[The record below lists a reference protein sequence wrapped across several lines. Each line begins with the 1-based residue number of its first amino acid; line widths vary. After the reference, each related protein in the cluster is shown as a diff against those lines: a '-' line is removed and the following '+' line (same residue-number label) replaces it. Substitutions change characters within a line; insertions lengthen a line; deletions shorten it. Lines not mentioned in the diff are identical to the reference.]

1 MKRFIK
7 ENLIT
12 LLRIVA
18 ASLLVACGYYTKILT
33 EFLPFA
39 LFGLAYII
47 LCYDVAIGAFKELF
61 KEKSISDK
69 MLMLLASFG
78 AMAIGEFFEAN
89 IILILYMIGE
99 LFEDTARD
107 SSKKSIEILAGL
119 QTDRVRL
126 KNGSVMQAKD
136 VTVGEV
142 IEVLPGERIAL
153 DGIVVGGLGSVNT
166 SVITGESAP
175 KHIKHGSRV
184 LAGYLNIEAPITIKV
199 TRPLSSSA
207 AQRIVDIAEKS
218 FEKKTKSEK
227 FIKKFARIYTPIAI
241 GVSLLV
247 AIIPPVIDMI
257 TPIFGNLG
265 FSFWTYKALGVLAIS
280 CPCAMVISVPLTYF
294 CGVGYASKKGILI
307 KGSSTIE
314 ALRDVEII
322 AFDKT
327 GTLTR
332 SELVVT
338 SLDTYGTKVDK
349 IKLLELVSIVES
361 KSTHPIAKAIT
372 ELSKKFNVSIPEGE
386 NYIET
391 AGSGVECDSMYGHI
405 KAGTKSFV
413 DAPSGI
419 IASVYVSVDGEYVG
433 SIGIGDQLKYNSK
446 RVFEKLRK
454 LGVKKK
460 IILSG
465 DKKFKVDQ
473 IAKNILAEGAYSNLK
488 PADKVHAIEDIKNN
502 NRNLKK
508 IAYCGDGI
516 NDVPALARA
525 DVGIAMGATGSDS
538 AVEASD
544 VVIMD
549 DNLEN
554 VANAIKIAKKTHR
567 RAVFNIVF
575 SLIVKVAVLALL
587 SIPFF
592 NFKMMYAVLADV
604 GLLIFTIINAL
615 LAGR

>member
-18 ASLLVACGYYTKILT
+18 ASLLVACGYYTKIFT

-294 CGVGYASKKGILI
+294 CGVG
-307 KGSSTIE
+307 
-314 ALRDVEII
+314 
-322 AFDKT
+322 
-327 GTLTR
+327 
-332 SELVVT
+332 
-338 SLDTYGTKVDK
+338 
-349 IKLLELVSIVES
+349 
-361 KSTHPIAKAIT
+361 
-372 ELSKKFNVSIPEGE
+372 
-386 NYIET
+386 
-391 AGSGVECDSMYGHI
+391 
-405 KAGTKSFV
+405 
-413 DAPSGI
+413 
-419 IASVYVSVDGEYVG
+419 
-433 SIGIGDQLKYNSK
+433 
-446 RVFEKLRK
+446 
-454 LGVKKK
+454 
-460 IILSG
+460 
-465 DKKFKVDQ
+465 
-473 IAKNILAEGAYSNLK
+473 
-488 PADKVHAIEDIKNN
+488 
-502 NRNLKK
+502 
-508 IAYCGDGI
+508 
-516 NDVPALARA
+516 
-525 DVGIAMGATGSDS
+525 
-538 AVEASD
+538 
-544 VVIMD
+544 
-549 DNLEN
+549 
-554 VANAIKIAKKTHR
+554 
-567 RAVFNIVF
+567 
-575 SLIVKVAVLALL
+575 
-587 SIPFF
+587 
-592 NFKMMYAVLADV
+592 
-604 GLLIFTIINAL
+604 
-615 LAGR
+615 

>member
-18 ASLLVACGYYTKILT
+18 ASLLVACGYYTKIFT

-99 LFEDTARD
+99 LFEDTARE

-166 SVITGESAP
+166 SVITGESTP

-280 CPCAMVISVPLTYF
+280 CPCAMVISVPLAYF

-338 SLDTYGTKVDK
+338 SLDTYGGKVDK

-372 ELSKKFNVSIPEGE
+372 ELAKKFNVLIPEGE

>member
-372 ELSKKFNVSIPEGE
+372 ELSKKFNVSSPEGE

>member
-12 LLRIVA
+12 LLRVVA
-18 ASLLVACGYYTKILT
+18 ASLLVACGYYTKIFT

-99 LFEDTARD
+99 LFEDTARE

-166 SVITGESAP
+166 SVITGESTP

-227 FIKKFARIYTPIAI
+227 FIKKFAKIYTPIAI

-280 CPCAMVISVPLTYF
+280 CPCAMVISVPLAYF

>member
-12 LLRIVA
+12 LLRVVA
-18 ASLLVACGYYTKILT
+18 ASLLVACGYYTKIFT

-99 LFEDTARD
+99 LFEDTARE

-166 SVITGESAP
+166 SVITGESTP

-227 FIKKFARIYTPIAI
+227 FIKKFAKIYTPIAI

-280 CPCAMVISVPLTYF
+280 CPCAMVISVPLAYF

-575 SLIVKVAVLALL
+575 SLIVKIAVLALL

>member
-18 ASLLVACGYYTKILT
+18 ASLLVACGYYTKIFT

-61 KEKSISDK
+61 KGKSISDK

-166 SVITGESAP
+166 SVITGESTP

-575 SLIVKVAVLALL
+575 SLVVKVAVLALL

>member
-1 MKRFIK
+1 
-7 ENLIT
+7 
-12 LLRIVA
+12 
-18 ASLLVACGYYTKILT
+18 
-33 EFLPFA
+33 
-39 LFGLAYII
+39 
-47 LCYDVAIGAFKELF
+47 
-61 KEKSISDK
+61 
-69 MLMLLASFG
+69 
-78 AMAIGEFFEAN
+78 
-89 IILILYMIGE
+89 
-99 LFEDTARD
+99 
-107 SSKKSIEILAGL
+107 
-119 QTDRVRL
+119 
-126 KNGSVMQAKD
+126 
-136 VTVGEV
+136 
-142 IEVLPGERIAL
+142 
-153 DGIVVGGLGSVNT
+153 
-166 SVITGESAP
+166 
-175 KHIKHGSRV
+175 
-184 LAGYLNIEAPITIKV
+184 
-199 TRPLSSSA
+199 
-207 AQRIVDIAEKS
+207 
-218 FEKKTKSEK
+218 
-227 FIKKFARIYTPIAI
+227 
-241 GVSLLV
+241 
-247 AIIPPVIDMI
+247 
-257 TPIFGNLG
+257 
-265 FSFWTYKALGVLAIS
+265 
-280 CPCAMVISVPLTYF
+280 
-294 CGVGYASKKGILI
+294 
-307 KGSSTIE
+307 
-314 ALRDVEII
+314 
-322 AFDKT
+322 
-327 GTLTR
+327 
-332 SELVVT
+332 
-338 SLDTYGTKVDK
+338 
-349 IKLLELVSIVES
+349 
-361 KSTHPIAKAIT
+361 
-372 ELSKKFNVSIPEGE
+372 VSIPEGE

-567 RAVFNIVF
+567 RAVFNIAF

>member
-12 LLRIVA
+12 MLRIVA
-18 ASLLVACGYYTKILT
+18 ASLLVACGYYTKIFT

-166 SVITGESAP
+166 SVITGESTP

>member
-18 ASLLVACGYYTKILT
+18 ASLLVACGYYTKIFT

-99 LFEDTARD
+99 LFEDTARE

-338 SLDTYGTKVDK
+338 SLDTYGAKVDK

>member
-18 ASLLVACGYYTKILT
+18 ASLLVACGYYTKTFT

-78 AMAIGEFFEAN
+78 AMAMGEFFEAN

-99 LFEDTARD
+99 LFEDTARE

-166 SVITGESAP
+166 SVITGESTP

-338 SLDTYGTKVDK
+338 SLDTYGSKVDK

>member
-12 LLRIVA
+12 LLRIFA
-18 ASLLVACGYYTKILT
+18 ASLLVACGYYTKIFT

-99 LFEDTARD
+99 LFEDTARE

-166 SVITGESAP
+166 SVITGESTP
-175 KHIKHGSRV
+175 KHIKHDSRV

-413 DAPSGI
+413 DVPSGI

-587 SIPFF
+587 SIPLF

>member
-12 LLRIVA
+12 LLRVVA
-18 ASLLVACGYYTKILT
+18 ASLLVACGYYTKIFT

-99 LFEDTARD
+99 LFEDTARE

-166 SVITGESAP
+166 SVITGESTP

-280 CPCAMVISVPLTYF
+280 CPCAMVISVPLAYF

-372 ELSKKFNVSIPEGE
+372 ELSKKFNVLIPEGE